1 MWVFHLCFLHTNV
14 IIELDNNFKNNVAF
28 TSSVN
33 IMKITMTS
41 ENSVTFAEEIGPNL
55 NIVSTL
61 STTDNTSNTGK
72 YNKYI
77 IG

>member
-14 IIELDNNFKNNVAF
+14 IIELDNNFKNNVAS

-33 IMKITMTS
+33 IMKITMT
-41 ENSVTFAEEIGPNL
+41 ENAVTFAEEIGPNL

-61 STTDNTSNTGK
+61 STTDDKSNTGK